1 MSERLNNF
9 FNSLKTNFSNI
20 KNTKLFKIIVVIVAI
35 IGICLI
41 IWGGK
46 FTNKSSTKHTSIID
60 EYVYNLEEKLTDTLS
75 HIEGAGKVKVLITVE
90 SGMET
95 VLAMKTT
102 INETTNGREIIE
114 TPILVNGKTVVV
126 KELFPEI
133 IGVLIVAEGAS
144 NLSVMNKLQQATVSL
159 LDIGVNQIEILSMK

>member
-9 FNSLKTNFSNI
+9 FNRLKTNFSKI

-41 IWGGK
+41 LFGGK
-46 FTNKSSTKHTSIID
+46 ITNKNSTKHTSIID

-75 HIEGAGKVKVLITVE
+75 HIKGAGKVKVLITVE

-102 INETTNGREIIE
+102 INETMNGKEIIE